1 MNLRLLPVLL
11 IILAALVA
19 IPNLSIPP
27 AKASSSS
34 PWTFREDF
42 NYTSISQVQ
51 AAGWTTE
58 SIAPASYYSVGN
70 SILTLLNDG
79 TVGAGAGYSNV
90 PANVSD
96 WSVSTRVEW
105 IGSSGNVSGYV
116 GSLQVAVGTVA
127 HQYDWMADGYYGKFW
142 IGMDGRNVASFAS
155 YAKQLNVW
163 HVLQLDMIHGTLF
176 GYFDG
181 YLVGS
186 YTEPDTTLGNTK
198 LINIQALA
206 SWDTNNNFDWMQ
218 ANNSPSQPPASP
230 TYPFFTMSVNPTS
243 IALLAGQSGN
253 STIHLQSQANFSGT
267 VSLSATIGFSGPS
280 VRIAPS
286 TVTLSSGGS
295 TTATLTI
302 ASQASTQS
310 GTYSVTVTGT
320 GGTVY
325 ASATLIVTVNS
336 GSADFSIT
344 ESAASITIPVGSE
357 RQTTVTVTSVNGFSG
372 NVTLVATASS
382 TALRCWFTTLT
393 NTAAVVVPVVNYYQG
408 YGDTGSYPPTYGPA
422 YQYLTCSAA
431 RPAGAYAVKITGTS
445 GSLSHS
451 VNLNVTITDF
461 NMLGPSSISFNA
473 GTSKTESIS
482 LSSLSGFSGK
492 INLTETSSPSLL
504 SSCPANVILASN
516 STATVDCSLYSPTA
530 GTYNF
535 TVTGTFVCVDCYYAG
550 KDTNSMVTSVTVIGP
565 SVSDF
570 YVSANPSIFTIMLG
584 TSITS
589 TLTSTSFNGF
599 SGSVSL
605 SASAPPGLTV
615 SISPT
620 TVNLASG
627 GTATSVLTISSTS
640 STPVGSY
647 NLSVTGMGGSRTHS
661 LTVTVTVVN
670 QDFTIS
676 ESPTS
681 QAIPLGSEQQ
691 TILDLDSV
699 NGFSGDVTLV
709 ATPSSNAI
717 ACWFTYTLTSTAT
730 LYIPPNGSAYQYP
743 TCGAYGAAGSY
754 SVTFSATSGLL
765 SHSITLP
772 VTILDFS
779 ISGSSVAFTA
789 PSGNGALSLASLAG
803 LSGPVSLSV
812 STSSA
817 VTVSCPSSVNLVS
830 GSTTTVSCSYSST
843 IPGSYNVTI
852 TGSFV
857 CSGCYYDGTDSHSVT
872 VSVRVSQPSQP
883 DFFISA
889 NPNGLAVTPGSS
901 ATSTI
906 SLTSL
911 AGYANT
917 VNLMAT
923 VSPSGPSA
931 SLNPTSVSL
940 ASGGTG
946 TSTLTLSTA
955 STIATGTYTI
965 TISGT
970 SGTLN
975 HSVTVTLSVS
985 SSEFTISENPTSQ
998 AIPLAS
1004 ERQTIIDVDS
1014 VNGFSGNVNLVAT
1027 PSSTAVACWFT
1038 YTLTN
1043 TATVYVPSGG
1053 SAYQYP
1059 TCGAYGPAGSYTVTI
1074 SGTSGS
1080 LSYSIILP
1088 VTVMDFSI
1096 SASSV
1101 SFTAGSS
1108 GNSTVSLTSLSG
1120 LSGPVSLS
1128 VVAPSGL
1135 TASCPSSVALSAG
1148 GTSTASCTFA
1158 ATAPGTYSATITGTF
1173 VCSGCYYDG
1182 TDSHSTTATVTV
1194 TSTDPPVSSN
1204 VTFLGITVTT
1214 SGSLT
1219 INSGAVSGT
1228 VSVMATNSS
1237 SGTVLFSKTYTITNV
1252 QVANNH
1258 ARFLLNVAAGQY
1270 PLSADVTLSLT
1281 SGVWS
1286 ASVMVTR
1293 QIAITGAGTVG
1304 IVDFSIVAL
1313 AYGSSLG
1320 TTRYNSAAD
1329 FTGSGTIGIVDV
1341 GIAALYYG
1349 AKVFY

>member
-1 MNLRLLPVLL
+1 M

-504 SSCPANVILASN
+504 SSCPANVILASS

-530 GTYNF
+530 GIYNF
-535 TVTGTFVCVDCYYAG
+535 TVKGTFVCVDCYYAG

-946 TSTLTLSTA
+946 SSTLTVSTA
-955 STIATGTYTI
+955 ATMATGTYTI

-1043 TATVYVPSGG
+1043 TATVYVPPGG

-1080 LSYSIILP
+1080 LSYSIVLP
-1088 VTVMDFSI
+1088 VTVMDYSI

-1108 GNSTVSLTSLSG
+1108 GSSTVSLTSLSG
-1120 LSGPVSLS
+1120 LSGTVSLA
-1128 VVAPSGL
+1128 VAAPSGL
-1135 TASCPSSVALSAG
+1135 TASCPSSVTLSAG
-1148 GTSTASCTFA
+1148 GTSTASCTFV
-1158 ATAPGTYSATITGTF
+1158 ATAAGTYVATITGTF

-1194 TSTDPPVSSN
+1194 TSTDPPVSSTVN
-1204 VTFLGITVTT
+1204 FQGITVTT

-1219 INSGAVSGT
+1219 INSGTVSGT
-1228 VSVMATNSS
+1228 ISVMATNSS
-1237 SGTVLFSKTYTITNV
+1237 SGSVLFSKTYTITNV
-1252 QVANNH
+1252 QIANNQ
-1258 ARFLLNVAAGQY
+1258 ARFVLDVPVSPY
-1270 PLSADVTLSLT
+1270 PLSAGISVMQN
-1281 SGVWS
+1281 GGAWS
-1286 ASVMVTR
+1286 ASVIVTR
-1293 QIAITGAGTVG
+1293 QIDIDANGMVDISDASVVG
-1304 IVDFSIVAL
+1304 NAWNTSI
-1313 AYGSSLG
+1313 GSPNYDP
-1320 TTRYNSAAD
+1320 RAD
-1329 FTGSGTIGIVDV
+1329 LNGSGKVDIVDV
-1341 GIAALYYG
+1341 SIFG
-1349 AKVFY
+1349 AYWRSTDFR